1 MKFDKIYWAKG
12 TLCRALIFNHS
23 DCCLGYYL
31 PPPPIFFLFHL
42 CSCLKNSLAPY
53 VIVHVWLFFLNLE
66 SGIKCCTARCP
77 IACFTNW
84 FSKEIGM
91 DLIFSTAYINPQLM
105 PRSVHVSYLSSC
117 FSSCYNTCF

>member
-31 PPPPIFFLFHL
+31 PPPHIFLVSPLFMFKEFARIL
-42 CSCLKNSLAPY
+42 CHCTCM
-53 VIVHVWLFFLNLE
+53 VIFLNLE